1 MYPNA
6 YTDFYPSR
14 IPSQGIEREARP
26 AYGHPIGPNWLTIAE
41 SIYQSLDSR
50 GINWTSIDP
59 LAYANAGEAKPFC
72 PLILSIGVKPHSLL
86 YDDAVAATA
95 VVKEILAKA
104 GFPDIEVAFVESV
117 VTRSVAAGP
126 KLLSFDPLLDDVP
139 ELRKPFTAALGLSI
153 APLKYPHFEGTGSL
167 FFRLSKDDNRTA
179 LLTCAHVA
187 RPPPVYPNTGMTHK
201 DKSQHREEVIALG
214 NMGYTNAV
222 KAMMSTI
229 SNRLCSIDAW
239 NDALDGLK
247 DKGESPRVVEKRQ
260 EYVDLVAKVKKEIQ
274 HVNALQDERV
284 IGFVLHAEKVEVSA
298 DPYGFTKDWA
308 LIELYDEKIDWAN
321 FKGNKVY
328 VGGNLSIAEYG
339 NPMFPWPADQANY
352 QYPEDGLLQAS
363 SIVPA
368 DETRNPQNLDGIG
381 EQCLL
386 VVKHGLATGTTV
398 GRIGSLESFTRT
410 HDDHGIKQTS
420 LALTVLAY
428 DDRAHG
434 KFSDPGDSGSI
445 VLTREGRIVG
455 LIIGG
460 AGPSDETDIMYV
472 TPYWWIEKEI
482 KAKYPGCFLYQVVQ

>member
-14 IPSQGIEREARP
+14 TPCIFKSGPDWPVRKGPQAQGIEREARP

-50 GINWTSIDP
+50 GVNWTSINP
-59 LAYANAGEAKPFC
+59 FAYANAGEAKPFC

-95 VVKEILAKA
+95 AIKEILVKA

-126 KLLSFDPLLDDVP
+126 KLLSFNPLLDDVP

-187 RPPPVYPNTGMTHK
+187 RPPPVYPNTGMAHK

-214 NMGYTNAV
+214 NTGYTNAV

-239 NDALDGLK
+239 NDALDGLTG
-247 DKGESPRVVEKRQ
+247 KGESPGVVEKRQ
-260 EYVDLVAKVKKEIQ
+260 EYMDLVAKAKKEIQ
-274 HVNALQDERV
+274 QRV
-284 IGFVLHAEKVEVSA
+284 IGFVLHAEKVEVST

-308 LIELYDEKIDWAN
+308 LIKLYDEKIDWAN

-328 VGGNLSIAEYG
+328 IGTFFFFISRLAFFHLPSSCLQLVLADYYFLSSSG
-339 NPMFPWPADQANY
+339 WSPPGLRHRLGRRDPQPPA
-352 QYPEDGLLQAS
+352 
-363 SIVPA
+363 
-368 DETRNPQNLDGIG
+368 
-381 EQCLL
+381 
-386 VVKHGLATGTTV
+386 
-398 GRIGSLESFTRT
+398 
-410 HDDHGIKQTS
+410 
-420 LALTVLAY
+420 VLAY

-455 LIIGG
+455 LVIGG
-460 AGPSDETDIMYV
+460 AGPGDETDITYV
-472 TPYWWIEKEI
+472 TPYWWIEEEI